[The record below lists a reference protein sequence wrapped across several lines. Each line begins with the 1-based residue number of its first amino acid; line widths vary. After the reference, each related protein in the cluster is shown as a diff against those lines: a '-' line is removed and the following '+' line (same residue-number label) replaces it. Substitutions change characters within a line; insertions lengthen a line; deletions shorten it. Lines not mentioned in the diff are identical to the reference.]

1 MCAAAARCTSGRS
14 DGDRDRRRGCRGGR
28 AQRARRGQPARRR
41 RLGGRRPGG
50 DRPHRRG
57 GPLGRDPAVTAASV
71 DRFAAGDGEA
81 WLRMYAQW
89 LATGGDL
96 LDALFTPFP
105 PVRPAVAL
113 LRRLRVADAL
123 RLARRFLLPV
133 RVLGDA
139 QRIPDALAA
148 RLAKRGGR
156 IVTEARVDR
165 VVVGRGRAL
174 GVRSA
179 DGRFWRAS
187 RAVLADVAAP
197 VLYRDLVEPAHLPP
211 RLLADLDRFRWDYA
225 TLKVDWALSAP
236 VPWRAATVAGAGTVH
251 LGGDQAD
258 LTRYA
263 AALAAGQ
270 VPERPFVLLGQ
281 MTTAD
286 ASRSPAGTESMWGY
300 THLPRRDEWPAGE
313 IDAHVARTE
322 RAVEECAPGFGALVV
337 GRHVAGPQEL
347 WAENPSLVGG
357 AINGGTA
364 APYQQLL
371 FRPVPGLGRADTP
384 IDRLYLASSSA
395 HPGGGMHGAPG
406 ANAARAALARHR
418 AVSGGVYGAG
428 VRLAHRRL
436 YA

>member
-57 GPLGRDPAVTAASV
+57 GPLGRGDRARVPQRPVQRVLPPRGVLAAVAIAAP
-71 DRFAAGDGEA
+71 
-81 WLRMYAQW
+81 
-89 LATGGDL
+89 GGL
-96 LDALFTPFP
+96 
-105 PVRPAVAL
+105 RPAVDARARGPRARAARRQRRRARPRPSGHRGL
-113 LRRLRVADAL
+113 RRPVRRWRRRGVASDVRPMAGHRRDSPRRLVQAVPAGTPAVGAARRLRVADAL

-133 RVLGDA
+133 RVLGDELFAGEGAKLLLTGLALHTDLAPDEAGGAAFGWLLAMVGQQYGFPVPVGGA

-179 DGRFWRAS
+179 DGPFWRAS

-313 IDAHVARTE
+313 IDAHLARTE
-322 RAVEECAPGFGALVV
+322 RAA
-337 GRHVAGPQEL
+337 
-347 WAENPSLVGG
+347 
-357 AINGGTA
+357 
-364 APYQQLL
+364 
-371 FRPVPGLGRADTP
+371 
-384 IDRLYLASSSA
+384 
-395 HPGGGMHGAPG
+395 
-406 ANAARAALARHR
+406 
-418 AVSGGVYGAG
+418 
-428 VRLAHRRL
+428 
-436 YA
+436 